1 MDGLIPTVYMKRLYT
16 LTCLLLASST
26 ALFAQLSGTV
36 TVGTSGM
43 YPDLTSSSGL
53 FNAINLNGMNGNVTV
68 SIVSDITEPG
78 THSLNQRTEFGGP
91 FLLTIRPSSNVM
103 RTITGATGGGLAL
116 IRFTGAD
123 RVIIDGRDPSNS
135 TFDYSNRYLTFSNTY
150 ENATPAG
157 EGIVFS
163 FSGGAIDNSL
173 RSIIIEGNDANV
185 NRGVVFLGG
194 GGTVGNNNIVVEY
207 CDIKNSSL
215 HPSNGIYSSGS
226 FGTPNQNN
234 ILRYNR
240 IYDFFF
246 GTGTVN
252 VGRGIFLS
260 SNNDNWTIEN
270 NSIYQ
275 TSVISNTA
283 SKDIYAINITSS
295 GTFYIRNNYI
305 GGDSPLASVSSIPWT
320 SSNSSSYIRSRLI
333 WIEPGSGITT
343 AEISG
348 NVLTNINAISHA
360 AAAPTLLVGIF
371 ASNCNCTIED
381 NFIGSKADGTGS
393 ISVTDNTDGGTVIG
407 IQTTGTQPVVIQ
419 ENTIQNFAV
428 SNSGATP
435 STSALFRGI
444 DLNVSS
450 TTYSTILKNTIIK
463 NSVTSKPSGVQYIFS
478 GINTGTAGVRA
489 NITKNEIGSLSDN
502 TQANSVVINACTT
515 CPSEYEI
522 VGINTNTTNNYSYV
536 DKNKIGYIVAT
547 GASTVNYRL
556 TGITAGANISSVQ
569 RNTISNLRSNSNF
582 ATISGIAVGSSDVNL
597 SLINNMITL
606 GYSVTA
612 DAAIYGVYNFYTNTS
627 TLSLLANSVVI
638 TGANGGSS
646 SATSAFFRSSNSPV
660 NVSSNILFNNRSGGS
675 GNYAIAMNNLANFTS
690 ASSDNNLL
698 FNANAVAKVAST
710 DYDFATW
717 QGVAD
722 ANSKFS
728 DLGTIASPPNGK
740 FISIA
745 SGDLRIPEDGSTV
758 VDDNVVDQGAS
769 VVTEDIDGAQR
780 LNIPD
785 IGASEVLI
793 TWLGG
798 SAGNETDWYTAA
810 NWSGNVVPLCGGRDR
825 IKISSATFQPIIA
838 SSVTVKELVII
849 EGAIVTLTGVGSINQ
864 CSDGIAPY
872 GVVVNGSLVV
882 SGSQS
887 IDLIGNLT
895 QNNSFDAG
903 SGTVTLSGTSAQRIS
918 GDDQFSVY
926 DLIVDGGGAKNIS
939 QNVVVDNLMTFVDG
953 IVNTSSSGRIIFGT
967 GGSYAGVS
975 NDTHIN
981 GPAGKQTNAM
991 GSFTFPIGK
1000 DGRVRELSVTATN
1013 TPLTTFTAEY
1023 FSVSAL
1029 DTYGSLNDGSLET
1042 ISDVEYWIL
1051 NRSGITDAT
1060 VTLTWNERSGVSA
1073 NAGSPGRADLRVIRW
1088 DGSRWINH
1096 GGNSIAGT
1104 QSAGSLTSDLITA
1117 FSPFT
1122 LGSVDPINPL
1132 PINLKSFKAYAVDGR
1147 VKLVWTTT
1155 SELNNDYFT
1164 IENSKSGEFYQAVT
1178 KVKGSGT
1185 SENEHTYIAWD
1196 NAPYS
1201 GLSYYRLK
1209 QTDFDGISKTFRPV
1223 AVEVDPTSQT
1233 AQLVLSPNPVQQ
1245 KDFTASLRSF
1255 NEQADVEVSLHDMS
1269 GYELSR
1275 KKIITDESGYAE
1287 IHFENDFPNGLYL
1300 VKAKSGVRSI
1310 TQKIVIAR

>member
-1 MDGLIPTVYMKRLYT
+1 MKRLYT
-16 LTCLLLASST
+16 LTCLLLACST

-43 YPDLTSSSGL
+43 YPDLTSASGL

-78 THSLNQRTEFGGP
+78 TYGLNQRTEFGGP
-91 FLLTIRPSSNVM
+91 FLLTIRPNSNVM
-103 RTITGATGGGLAL
+103 RTITGAIGGGLAL

-135 TFDYSNRYLTFSNTY
+135 SFDYSNRYLTFSNTY

-185 NRGVVFLGG
+185 NRGVVFFGG

-215 HPSNGIYSSGS
+215 HPSNGLYSSGS

-234 ILRYNR
+234 TIRYNR

-246 GTGTVN
+246 GAGTVN

-275 TSVISNTA
+275 TSPITNTA
-283 SKDIYAINITSS
+283 SKDIYGIAITSS
-295 GTFYIRNNYI
+295 GTFYINNNYI
-305 GGDSPLASVSSIPWT
+305 GGDSPLAAVSSIPWT

-333 WIEPGSGITT
+333 WVEPGSGTTT

-348 NVLTNINAISHA
+348 NVLTNIDATSHSA
-360 AAAPTLLVGIF
+360 TAPTLLVGIF
-371 ASNCNCTIED
+371 AHNCNCTIED
-381 NFIGSKADGTGS
+381 NYIGSHADGTGS
-393 ISVTDNTDGGTVIG
+393 IAIADNTDGGTVIG
-407 IQTTGTQPVVIQ
+407 IQASGTQPVVIQ
-419 ENTIQNFAV
+419 ENAIQNFAV
-428 SNSGATP
+428 SNTGATP

-450 TTYSTILKNTIIK
+450 TTYSTVLKNSIVK
-463 NSVTSKPSGVQYIFS
+463 NTVTSKPSGVQYIFS

-502 TQANSVVINACTT
+502 TLANSVIINACIT

-522 VGINTNTTNNYSYV
+522 IGINANTTNNYSNV

-547 GASTVNYRL
+547 GTSTVNYRV
-556 TGITAGANISSVQ
+556 TGITAGANVSSVQ
-569 RNTISNLRSNSNF
+569 RNTIGNLRSNSNF

-606 GYSVTA
+606 GSSVTA
-612 DAAIYGVYNFYTNTS
+612 DAAIYGFYNFYTNTT
-627 TLSLLANSVVI
+627 TLSLFANSVVI
-638 TGANGGSS
+638 TGASGGSS
-646 SATSAFFRSSNSPV
+646 ATTSAFFRFSNSPV
-660 NVSSNILFNNRSGGS
+660 NIKSNILFNNRSGGS
-675 GNYAIAMNNLANFTS
+675 GNYALALNNLTNFTNT
-690 ASSDNNLL
+690 SSDNNLL

-717 QGVAD
+717 QSVAD
-722 ANSKFS
+722 ANSRFS
-728 DLGTIASPPNGK
+728 DLGTIAASPNGK

-758 VDDNVVDQGAS
+758 VDDNIVDRGAS

-810 NWSGNVVPLCGGRDR
+810 NWSGNVVPACGGRDR
-825 IKISSATFQPIIA
+825 IKISNASFQPDI
-838 SSVTVKELVII
+838 SSPVTVKELVVI
-849 EGAIVTLTGVGSINQ
+849 EGATVVLSGAGSISQ
-864 CSDGIAPY
+864 CTDGIAPY
-872 GVVVNGSLVV
+872 GVVINGSLVV
-882 SGSQS
+882 SGSQD
-887 IDLIGNLT
+887 IELIGNFT

-903 SGTVTLSGTSAQRIS
+903 SGTVTLSGTNAQQIS

-926 DLIVDGGGAKNIS
+926 NLVIDGGSAKNIT
-939 QNVVVDNLMTFVDG
+939 QNVVVGNLMTFVTG
-953 IVNTSSSGRIIFGT
+953 IVNTSSNGYIIFGPS
-967 GGSYAGVS
+967 GSYTGASDG
-975 NDTHIN
+975 THIN
-981 GPAGKQTNAM
+981 GPAGKQTNSM

-1000 DGRVRELSVTATN
+1000 SGRQRELSITATN

-1023 FSVSAL
+1023 FSISAL
-1029 DTYGSLNDGSLET
+1029 DTYGSVDDGSLET

-1060 VTLTWNERSGVSA
+1060 VSLTWNERSGVSA
-1073 NAGSPGRADLRVIRW
+1073 NPGSPGRADLRVIRW

-1132 PINLKSFKAYAVDGR
+1132 PINLKSFKAYAIDGR
-1147 VKLVWTTT
+1147 VKLVWTTS
-1155 SELNNDYFT
+1155 SELDNDYFT

-1185 SENEHTYIAWD
+1185 TDEEHTYVAWD

-1209 QTDFDGISKTFRPV
+1209 QTDLDGVSKTFRPV
-1223 AVEVDPTSQT
+1223 AVDVDPDSQR

-1245 KDFTASLRSF
+1245 KDFTALLHSF

-1269 GYELSR
+1269 GYEIAR
-1275 KKIITDESGYAE
+1275 KKITTDETGYAE
-1287 IHFENDFPNGLYL
+1287 IIFENDYPAGLYL
-1300 VKAKSGVRSI
+1300 VKAKSGVRSL

>member
-1 MDGLIPTVYMKRLYT
+1 MKRLYI
-16 LTCLLLASST
+16 LICLLLPYAT
-26 ALFAQLSGTV
+26 ALFAQLSGTI

-43 YPDLTSSSGL
+43 YPDLTSSTGL

-78 THSLNQRTEFGGP
+78 TISLNQRTEFGGP
-91 FLLTIRPSSNVM
+91 FLLTIRPNSNVM

-135 TFDYSNRYLTFSNTY
+135 SFNYSNRYLTFSNTF

-163 FSGGAIDNSL
+163 FTGGAVDNSL
-173 RSIIIEGNDANV
+173 RSLIIEGNDANV
-185 NRGVVFLGG
+185 NRGVVFFGG
-194 GGTVGNNNIVVEY
+194 SGNNNIVVEY

-215 HPSNGIYSSGS
+215 HPSNGLYSSGS

-234 ILRYNR
+234 IVRYNR

-246 GTGTVN
+246 GVGTVN
-252 VGRGIFLS
+252 SGRGIFLS

-275 TSVISNTA
+275 TSAISNTA
-283 SKDIYAINITSS
+283 SKDIYGINITSS
-295 GTFYIRNNYI
+295 GTFYINNNYI
-305 GGDSPLASVSSIPWT
+305 GGDSPLAEVSSIPWT

-333 WIEPGSGITT
+333 WLEPSSGTVT
-343 AEISG
+343 ATISG
-348 NVLTNINAISHA
+348 NILANVDATSHTA
-360 AAAPTLLVGIF
+360 AAATSLLVGIHTN
-371 ASNCNCTIED
+371 NCNCTIED

-393 ISVTDNTDGGTVIG
+393 IAITDNTEGGIVVG
-407 IQTTGTQPVVIQ
+407 IQATGTQPVVIQ
-419 ENTIQNFAV
+419 KNTIQNFAV
-428 SNSGATP
+428 TNTGATP

-444 DLNVSS
+444 DLDVSS
-450 TTYSTILKNTIIK
+450 TTYSTVLKNVIVK
-463 NSVTSKPSGVQYIFS
+463 NTVTSKPSGVQYIFS
-478 GINTGTAGVRA
+478 GINTGTSGVRA

-502 TQANSVVINACTT
+502 TQANSIVINACSS

-522 VGINTNTTNNYSYV
+522 VGINVNSSNNHSYV
-536 DKNKIGYIVAT
+536 DKNKVGYIVAS

-556 TGITAGANISSVQ
+556 AGISAGGSVASVQ
-569 RNTISNLRSNSNF
+569 RNSISNLRSNSNF
-582 ATISGIAVGSSDVNL
+582 ATICGIAVGSSDVNL
-597 SLINNMITL
+597 TLANNMITL
-606 GYSVTA
+606 GYTVTA
-612 DAAIYGVYNFYTNTS
+612 DAAIYGLYNFYTNTS
-627 TLSLLANSVVI
+627 TLSLYGNSVVI

-646 SATSAFFRSSNSPV
+646 ITSSAFFRSFNSPV
-660 NVSSNILFNNRSGGS
+660 DVQSNILFNNRTGGS
-675 GNYAIAMNNLANFTS
+675 GNYAIELNNLTNFSST
-690 ASSDNNLL
+690 SSDYNLL
-698 FNANAVAKVAST
+698 YSVNEVGKIAST
-710 DYDFATW
+710 EYDFATW
-717 QGVAD
+717 QGIAD

-728 DLGTIASPPNGK
+728 DLGTIASSPNGK
-740 FISIA
+740 FISLA

-758 VDDNVVDQGAS
+758 VDDNIVDQGAS

-798 SAGNETDWYTAA
+798 SAGNETNWYTAA
-810 NWSGNVVPLCGGRDR
+810 NWSGNVVPSCGGRDR
-825 IKISSATFQPIIA
+825 IKISNATFQPDITSAI
-838 SSVTVKELVII
+838 TVKELVII
-849 EGAIVTLTGVGSINQ
+849 EGASVNLSGAGSISQ
-864 CSDGIAPY
+864 CTDGFAPY

-887 IDLIGNLT
+887 IELIGNFT

-903 SGTVTLSGTSAQRIS
+903 SGTITLSGTTAQQVS

-926 DLIVDGGGAKNIS
+926 NLVVDGGSAKNIS
-939 QNVVVDNLMTFVDG
+939 QNVVVDNVMTFVSG
-953 IVNTSSSGRIIFGT
+953 VVNTSSSGYIIFGPS
-967 GGSYAGVS
+967 GSYSGASDV
-975 NDTHIN
+975 THIN
-981 GPAGKQTNAM
+981 GPAGKQTNSI
-991 GSFTFPIGK
+991 GSFSFPVGK
-1000 DGRVRELSVTATN
+1000 SGRMRQLSITATN

-1023 FSVSAL
+1023 FASSAL
-1029 DTYGSLNDGSLET
+1029 DTYGFLNDGSLQT
-1042 ISDVEYWIL
+1042 VSDVEYWIL
-1051 NRSGITDAT
+1051 NRSGITDAS
-1060 VTLTWNERSGVSA
+1060 VTLSWNERSGVSA
-1073 NAGSPGRADLRVIRW
+1073 DAGSPGRADLRVIRW

-1096 GGNSIAGT
+1096 GGNSISGT

-1122 LGSVDPINPL
+1122 LGSEDPINPL

-1147 VKLVWTTT
+1147 VKLVWATAT
-1155 SELNNDYFT
+1155 ELNNDYFT
-1164 IENSKSGEFYQAVT
+1164 IENSKSGEFFQTVT
-1178 KVKGSGT
+1178 KVKGNST
-1185 SENEHTYIAWD
+1185 TNEEHTYIAWD

-1201 GLSYYRLK
+1201 GLSYYRLR
-1209 QTDFDGISKTFRPV
+1209 QTDFDGISKTFKPV
-1223 AVEVDPTSQT
+1223 SVEVDPTSQS
-1233 AQLVLSPNPVQQ
+1233 AQLILSPNPVQE

-1255 NEQADVEVSLHDMS
+1255 NKQADVEISIHDMS
-1269 GYELSR
+1269 GYELAR
-1275 KKIITDESGYAE
+1275 KKLITDEAGYAE
-1287 IHFENDFPNGLYL
+1287 IIFDNEYANGLYL

>member
-1 MDGLIPTVYMKRLYT
+1 MKRLYT
-16 LTCLLLASST
+16 LTCLLLAC
-26 ALFAQLSGTV
+26 AAAFAQLSGTV

-43 YPDLTSSSGL
+43 YPDLTSTSGL

-78 THSLNQRTEFGGP
+78 TVSLNQRTEFGGP

-135 TFDYSNRYLTFSNTY
+135 SFNYSNRYLTFSNTY

-163 FSGGAIDNSL
+163 FSGGAVDNSL

-185 NRGVVFLGG
+185 NRGVVFFGG
-194 GGTVGNNNIVVEY
+194 GGSVGNNNIVVEY

-226 FGTPNQNN
+226 FGLPNQNN

-246 GTGTVN
+246 GVGTVN
-252 VGRGIFLS
+252 IGRGIFLS

-275 TSVISNTA
+275 TSAISNTA
-283 SKDIYAINITSS
+283 SKDIYGVDVTSS

-333 WIEPGSGITT
+333 RIEPGTGTTT

-348 NVLTNINAISHA
+348 NVITNIDATSHA
-360 AAAPTLLVGIF
+360 PTAPTLLAAIF
-371 ASNCNCTIED
+371 TNNCNCTIED

-407 IQTTGTQPVVIQ
+407 IEATGTQPVVIK
-419 ENTIQNFAV
+419 ENIIQNFTV
-428 SNSGATP
+428 SNNGATP

-450 TTYSTILKNTIIK
+450 TTYSTLMKNTIVK
-463 NSVTSKPSGVQYIFS
+463 NTVTSKPSGVQYIFS

-502 TQANSVVINACTT
+502 SRANSVIINACTT

-522 VGINTNTTNNYSYV
+522 VGINTNTTGNYSYV
-536 DKNKIGYIVAT
+536 DKNKIGYIVAS

-597 SLINNMITL
+597 ALINNMITL
-606 GYSVTA
+606 GYGVSA
-612 DAAIYGVYNFYTNTS
+612 DAAIYGFYNFYTNTS
-627 TLSLLANSVVI
+627 VLSLFANSVVI

-646 SATSAFFRSSNSPV
+646 SVSSAFFRSSNSPV
-660 NVSSNILFNNRSGGS
+660 NVSGNLLFNNRSGGS
-675 GNYAIAMNNLANFTS
+675 GNYAIALNNLTSFTG
-690 ASSDNNLL
+690 ASSDYNLL
-698 FNANAVAKVAST
+698 FNAIAVAKVAGT
-710 DYDFATW
+710 DYDFAAW

-722 ANSKFS
+722 VNSRFS

-758 VDDNVVDQGAS
+758 VDDNIVDRGAA

-798 SAGNETDWYTAA
+798 SAGNEMDWYTAA
-810 NWSGNVVPLCGGRDR
+810 NWSGNVVPSCGGRDR
-825 IKISSATFQPIIA
+825 IKISNANFQPDV
-838 SSVTVKELVII
+838 SSPVSVKELVII
-849 EGAIVTLTGVGSINQ
+849 EGATVTLSASGSISQ

-882 SGSQS
+882 AGSQS
-887 IDLIGNLT
+887 IDLIGNFT

-903 SGTVTLSGTSAQRIS
+903 SGTVSLSGANAQQIS

-926 DLIVDGGGAKNIS
+926 NLVIDGGGAKNIL
-939 QNVVVDNLMTFVDG
+939 QNVVVNNTMTFVDG
-953 IVNTSSSGRIIFGT
+953 VVNTSANGYIVFGPA
-967 GGSYAGVS
+967 GSYTGVS
-975 NDTHIN
+975 DDTHIN
-981 GPAGKQTNAM
+981 GPAGKQTNSM
-991 GSFTFPIGK
+991 SSFTFPIGK
-1000 DGRVRELSVTATN
+1000 GGALRALSITATN

-1023 FSVSAL
+1023 FATSAL
-1029 DTYGSLNDGSLET
+1029 DTYGFLNDGSLQT
-1042 ISDVEYWIL
+1042 VSDVEYWIL

-1060 VTLTWNERSGVSA
+1060 VTLTWNDRSGVSA
-1073 NAGSPGRADLRVIRW
+1073 DAGSPGRADLRVIRW

-1147 VKLVWTTT
+1147 VKLVWTT
-1155 SELNNDYFT
+1155 SGELNNDYFT
-1164 IENSKSGEFYQAVT
+1164 IENSKSGEFYQTVT

-1185 SENEHTYIAWD
+1185 TDEEHTYIAWD

-1209 QTDFDGISKTFRPV
+1209 QTDLDGISKTFKPV
-1223 AVEVDPTSQT
+1223 TVEIDLNSQH

-1245 KDFTASLRSF
+1245 KDFTASLRAF
-1255 NEQADVEVSLHDMS
+1255 NEQADVEVSIHDMS
-1269 GYELSR
+1269 GYEVAR
-1275 KKIITDESGYAE
+1275 KKIITDETGYAE
-1287 IHFENDFPNGLYL
+1287 ITFEDSYPNGLYL